1 MTRLGLLAR
10 LGGLVVVCCSLLSIP
25 VFAEIV
31 ASSESYPITL
41 TKVAD
46 NVYSAIGETQPPT
59 YENGGHNNNL
69 TFIIGSEGV
78 LVVNGGDSYLLAKAF
93 HQAIKTKTQLPVL
106 WVVNENGQGHAF
118 LGNSYWSQ
126 QGVAILAHKDAA
138 HEIEQH
144 GRAALNRMLARNK
157 DKGEGTFVA
166 PPTETFTDLKRIS
179 LGDTDVEVIS
189 FGAAHSP
196 GDISVWLPKQSILI
210 VGDMAFHQRLLGVF
224 PDTNTADWIASFE
237 RMAALKPAVVVP
249 GHGEPTTLAE
259 ITLWTLG
266 YLKFLRAEV
275 ATILENDG
283 DLDEAYEIDQSAY
296 SQLDVFDELAAK
308 NAGRIY
314 QEMEAEFF

>member
-1 MTRLGLLAR
+1 MVKLDVWARRALLF
-10 LGGLVVVCCSLLSIP
+10 LIVCSAQMASFS
-25 VFAEIV
+25 FAAV
-31 ASSESYPITL
+31 YPIEL
-41 TKVAD
+41 TRVAD
-46 NVYSAIGETQPPT
+46 NVYSAIGETQPPS

-93 HQAIKTKTQLPVL
+93 HQAIKSKTQQPVR

-118 LGNSYWSQ
+118 LGNSYWAQ
-126 QGVAILAHKDAA
+126 QGVAILAHQDAA

-144 GRAALNRMLARNK
+144 GRAVLTRMLARNK

-166 PPTETFTDLKRIS
+166 PPTETFDDRKRIS
-179 LGDTDVEVIS
+179 LGDVDVDVIS

-196 GDISVWLPKQSILI
+196 GDISVWLPKQSVLI

-224 PDTNTADWIASFE
+224 PDTNTAQWIVSYE
-237 RMAALKPAVVVP
+237 KMTALQPRIVIP
-249 GHGEPTTLAE
+249 GHGSPTTLDE
-259 ITLWTLG
+259 INTWTLG

-275 ATILENDG
+275 AKILEDDG
-283 DLDEAYEIDQSAY
+283 DLDEAYEIDQSTY
-296 SQLDVFDELAAK
+296 SKLDVFDELAAK
-308 NAGRIY
+308 NAGRVF

>member
-1 MTRLGLLAR
+1 MAR
-10 LGGLVVVCCSLLSIP
+10 LSVVARIGGLVLVCCSLLSLS
-25 VFAEIV
+25 VFAEMV
-31 ASSESYPITL
+31 ASGERYPITL
-41 TKVAD
+41 TKVAE

-93 HQAIKTKTQLPVL
+93 HQAIKTKTNLPVR
-106 WVVNENGQGHAF
+106 WVINENGQGHAF

-126 QGVAILAHKDAA
+126 QGVGIVAHKDAA
-138 HEIEQH
+138 HEIEQQ
-144 GRAALNRMLARNK
+144 GRAVLNRMLARNK
-157 DKGEGTFVA
+157 DKGKGTFVA
-166 PPTETFTDLKRIS
+166 PPTETFTELKRIS
-179 LGDTDVEVIS
+179 LGDVDVEVIS

-224 PDTNTADWIASFE
+224 PDTNTAGWITSFE
-237 RMAALKPAVVVP
+237 RMAALKPAVVIP
-249 GHGEPTTLAE
+249 GHGGPTTLAE
-259 ITLWTLG
+259 ITLWTLD

-275 ATILENDG
+275 EKILEDDG
-283 DLDEAYEIDQSAY
+283 ELGEAYEIDQSVY
-296 SQLDVFDELAAK
+296 SHLDVFDELAAK

>member
-1 MTRLGLLAR
+1 MAKLTLLTR
-10 LGGLVVVCCSLLSIP
+10 LGGLVVVFYSLLSLP
-25 VFAEIV
+25 LFAATV
-31 ASSESYPITL
+31 ASSESYPIRL

-138 HEIEQH
+138 HEIAQH
-144 GRAALNRMLARNK
+144 GRAVLNRMLTRNK

-166 PPTETFTDLKRIS
+166 PPTETFTDLKYIS
-179 LGDTDVEVIS
+179 LGDVVVEVIS

-224 PDTNTADWIASFE
+224 PDTNTAGWIASFE
-237 RMAALKPAVVVP
+237 RMAALKPAVVIP

-259 ITLWTLG
+259 ITIWTLD

-283 DLDEAYEIDQSAY
+283 DLDEAYKIDQSAY

>member
-1 MTRLGLLAR
+1 MARLVFLVR
-10 LGGLVVVCCSLLSIP
+10 LGGFAVVCCSLLSLS
-25 VFAEIV
+25 VFAGIV
-31 ASSESYPITL
+31 ASSENYPVTL
-41 TKVAD
+41 IKVAD

-59 YENGGHNNNL
+59 YENGGLNNNL

-144 GRAALNRMLARNK
+144 GRTVLNRMLARNK
-157 DKGEGTFVA
+157 GKGEGTFVA
-166 PPTETFTDLKRIS
+166 PPTETFAELKRIS
-179 LGDTDVEVIS
+179 LGDVDVEVIS

-210 VGDMAFHQRLLGVF
+210 AGDMVFHQRLLGVF
-224 PDTNTADWIASFE
+224 PDTNTAGWIASFE
-237 RMAALKPAVVVP
+237 RMATLKPAVVIP

-259 ITLWTLG
+259 ITLWTLD

-275 ATILENDG
+275 ASILENDG

-296 SQLDVFDELAAK
+296 SKLDVFDELAAK

>member
-1 MTRLGLLAR
+1 MARLAVLAR

-25 VFAEIV
+25 AFAETV

-41 TKVAD
+41 TKVAE

-59 YENGGHNNNL
+59 YKNGGHNNNL
-69 TFIIGSEGV
+69 TFVIGSEGV

-126 QGVAILAHKDAA
+126 QGVGIVAHKDAA

-144 GRAALNRMLARNK
+144 GRAVLARMLARNK

-166 PPTETFTDLKRIS
+166 PPTETFTDLKYIS
-179 LGDTDVEVIS
+179 LGDVDVEVIS

-224 PDTNTADWIASFE
+224 PDTNTAGWIASFE
-237 RMAALKPAVVVP
+237 RMAALKPAVVIP

-259 ITLWTLG
+259 ITIWTLD

-275 ATILENDG
+275 AKILEDDG
-283 DLDEAYEIDQSAY
+283 DLDEAYKIDQSTY

>member
-1 MTRLGLLAR
+1 MARLGVVTR
-10 LGGLVVVCCSLLSIP
+10 LGGLLVVWCSLLSIP
-25 VFAEIV
+25 TFAETV
-31 ASSESYPITL
+31 ASKESYPITL
-41 TKVAD
+41 TKIAD

-69 TFIIGSEGV
+69 TFVIGSEGV

-126 QGVAILAHKDAA
+126 QGVGIIAHKDAA

-144 GRAALNRMLARNK
+144 GRAVLSSMLARNK

-166 PPTETFTDLKRIS
+166 PPTDTFAEPRRIP
-179 LGDTDVEVIS
+179 LGDIDVEVIS

-224 PDTNTADWIASFE
+224 PDTNTAGWIASFE
-237 RMAALKPAVVVP
+237 RMAALKPAVVIP

-259 ITLWTLG
+259 ITIWTLD

-275 ATILENDG
+275 ATILEDDG
-283 DLDEAYEIDQSAY
+283 DLDEAYKIDQSAY
-296 SQLDVFDELAAK
+296 SKLDVFDELAAK

>member
-1 MTRLGLLAR
+1 MAR
-10 LGGLVVVCCSLLSIP
+10 LGVLARIGGLLVVYCSLLSIP
-25 VFAEIV
+25 VFAETV
-31 ASSESYPITL
+31 VSKESYPITL

-46 NVYSAIGETQPPT
+46 KVYSAIGETQPPT

-69 TFIIGSEGV
+69 TFVIGSEGV

-93 HQAIKTKTQLPVL
+93 HQAIKTKTPLPVL

-126 QGVAILAHKDAA
+126 QGVGIIAHKDAA

-144 GRAALNRMLARNK
+144 GRAVLNRMLARNK

-166 PPTETFTDLKRIS
+166 PPTETFAELKRIS
-179 LGDTDVEVIS
+179 LGDIEVELIS

-196 GDISVWLPKQSILI
+196 GDISVWLPKQSLLI

-237 RMAALKPAVVVP
+237 KMAALKPNVVIP
-249 GHGEPTTLAE
+249 GHGEPTTLSE
-259 ITLWTLG
+259 ITTWTLD

-275 ATILENDG
+275 AIILEDDG
-283 DLDEAYEIDQSAY
+283 ELDEAYKIDQSAY
-296 SQLDVFDELAAK
+296 SKLDVFDELAAK

>member
-144 GRAALNRMLARNK
+144 GRAVLARMLARNK

-237 RMAALKPAVVVP
+237 RMAALKPAVVIP

>member
-1 MTRLGLLAR
+1 MTSRGFVRYLHAAIFLYSLLATT
-10 LGGLVVVCCSLLSIP
+10 S
-25 VFAEIV
+25 VFAEP
-31 ASSESYPITL
+31 YPIKL
-41 TKVAD
+41 IKVAD
-46 NVYSAIGETQPPT
+46 NVYSAIGETQPPN

-69 TFIIGSEGV
+69 SFIIGSESV

-93 HQAIKTKTQLPVL
+93 HQAIKRKTKQAVR

-126 QGVAILAHKDAA
+126 QGVAILAQKDAA
-138 HEIEQH
+138 HEIAQH
-144 GRAALNRMLARNK
+144 GRAVLARMLVRNK

-166 PPTETFTDLKRIS
+166 PPTETFDKLKHIS
-179 LGDTDVEVIS
+179 LGNIDIEVIS

-224 PDTNTADWIASFE
+224 PDTNTAEWIVSFE
-237 RMAALKPAVVVP
+237 KMAALQPRIVIP
-249 GHGEPTTLAE
+249 GHGAPTTLAE
-259 ITLWTLG
+259 ISTWTLG

-275 ATILENDG
+275 AKILDDDG
-283 DLDEAYEIDQSAY
+283 ELDEAYNIDQSAY

-308 NAGRIY
+308 NAGRVF
-314 QEMEAEFF
+314 QEMEAESF

>member
-1 MTRLGLLAR
+1 MARLGLLAR
-10 LGGLVVVCCSLLSIP
+10 LSGLIVVLYSLLSIP
-25 VFAEIV
+25 VFAETV
-31 ASSESYPITL
+31 ASKESYPITL
-41 TKVAD
+41 TKVAE

-69 TFIIGSEGV
+69 TFIVGSEGV

-93 HQAIKTKTQLPVL
+93 HQAIKTKTQQPVR
-106 WVVNENGQGHAF
+106 WVVSENGQGHAF

-126 QGVAILAHKDAA
+126 QGVAILAHEDAA

-144 GRAALNRMLARNK
+144 GRAVLKRMLARNK

-166 PPTETFTDLKRIS
+166 PPTETFKDRRSIS
-179 LGDTDVEVIS
+179 LGDIDVELIN

-196 GDISVWLPKQSILI
+196 GDISVWLPRQSILI

-224 PDTNTADWIASFE
+224 PDTNTAGWISSFE
-237 RMAALKPAVVVP
+237 KMAALQPRIVIP
-249 GHGEPTTLAE
+249 GHGGPTTLAE
-259 ITLWTLG
+259 ISIWTLD

-275 ATILENDG
+275 AQILEDDG
-283 DLDEAYEIDQSAY
+283 ELGEAYEIDQSAY
-296 SQLDVFDELAAK
+296 SHLDVFEELAAK
-308 NAGRIY
+308 NAGRIF

>member
-1 MTRLGLLAR
+1 MAKLGLL
-10 LGGLVVVCCSLLSIP
+10 LVVCCSLLSIP
-25 VFAEIV
+25 IFAETV
-31 ASSESYPITL
+31 TSSESYPITL
-41 TKVAD
+41 TKVAE
-46 NVYSAIGETQPPT
+46 NVFSAIGETQPPT

-69 TFIIGSEGV
+69 TFIIGSGSV

-93 HQAIKTKTQLPVL
+93 HQAIKTKTQLPVR
-106 WVVNENGQGHAF
+106 WIVNENGQGHAF

-126 QGVAILAHKDAA
+126 QGVGILAHKDAA

-144 GRAALNRMLARNK
+144 GRAVLARMLARNK
-157 DKGEGTFVA
+157 DKGEGTSVA
-166 PPTETFTDLKRIS
+166 LPTETFAELKRIL
-179 LGDTDVEVIS
+179 LGDVDVEVIS

-224 PDTNTADWIASFE
+224 PDTNTAGWIASFE
-237 RMAALKPAVVVP
+237 RMAALKPAVVIP

-259 ITLWTLG
+259 ITTWTLG

-275 ATILENDG
+275 AKILEDDG
-283 DLDEAYEIDQSAY
+283 DLDEAYTIDQSAY

>member
-1 MTRLGLLAR
+1 MAR
-10 LGGLVVVCCSLLSIP
+10 LGVLARIGGLLVVYCSLLSIP
-25 VFAEIV
+25 VFAETV
-31 ASSESYPITL
+31 ASKESYPITL

-46 NVYSAIGETQPPT
+46 KVYSAIGETQPPT

-69 TFIIGSEGV
+69 TFVIGSEGV

-126 QGVAILAHKDAA
+126 QGVGIIAHKDAA

-144 GRAALNRMLARNK
+144 GRAVLNRMLARNK

-166 PPTETFTDLKRIS
+166 PPTETFAELKRIS
-179 LGDTDVEVIS
+179 LGDIEVELIS

-196 GDISVWLPKQSILI
+196 GDISVWLPKQSLLI

-237 RMAALKPAVVVP
+237 KMAALKPNVVIP
-249 GHGEPTTLAE
+249 GHGEPTTLSE
-259 ITLWTLG
+259 ITTWTLD

-275 ATILENDG
+275 AIILEDDG
-283 DLDEAYEIDQSAY
+283 ELDEAYKIDQSAY
-296 SQLDVFDELAAK
+296 SKLDVFDELAAK

>member
-1 MTRLGLLAR
+1 MAR
-10 LGGLVVVCCSLLSIP
+10 LSVLVVVCCSLLSIP
-25 VFAEIV
+25 IFAETI

-41 TKVAD
+41 TKVAE
-46 NVYSAIGETQPPT
+46 NVFSAIGETQPPT

-93 HQAIKTKTQLPVL
+93 HQSIKTKTKQPVR

-138 HEIEQH
+138 LEIEQH
-144 GRAALNRMLARNK
+144 GRAVLNRMLARNK

-166 PPTETFTDLKRIS
+166 PPTETFTELKRIS
-179 LGDTDVEVIS
+179 LGGVDVEVIS
-189 FGAAHSP
+189 FGVAHSP
-196 GDISVWLPKQSILI
+196 GDISVWLPQQSILI

-224 PDTNTADWIASFE
+224 PNTNTAGWIASFE
-237 RMAALKPAVVVP
+237 RMAALKPAVVIP

-259 ITLWTLG
+259 ITTWTLG

-275 ATILENDG
+275 AKVLEDDG

>member
-1 MTRLGLLAR
+1 MARVEVLAR
-10 LGGLVVVCCSLLSIP
+10 LGGLIVVLCSLLAIP
-25 VFAEIV
+25 VFAETV
-31 ASSESYPITL
+31 SNKESYPITL
-41 TKVAD
+41 VKVAD

-69 TFIIGSEGV
+69 TFIIGSDSV

-93 HQAIKTKTQLPVL
+93 HQAIKTKTNLPVR

-118 LGNSYWSQ
+118 LGNSYWSR
-126 QGVAILAHKDAA
+126 QGVTILAHKDAA

-144 GRAALNRMLARNK
+144 GRAVLNRMLARNK

-166 PPTETFTDLKRIS
+166 PPTETFAELKRIS
-179 LGDTDVEVIS
+179 LGDVDVEVIS

-210 VGDMAFHQRLLGVF
+210 VGDMAFYQRLLGVF
-224 PDTNTADWIASFE
+224 PDTNTANWIASFE
-237 RMAALKPAVVVP
+237 KMAALKPAIVIP
-249 GHGEPTTLAE
+249 GHGGPTTLAE
-259 ITLWTLG
+259 ITIWTLD
-266 YLKFLRAEV
+266 YLKFLRAEI
-275 ATILENDG
+275 AKILEDDG
-283 DLDEAYEIDQSAY
+283 ELDEAYEIDQSAY
-296 SQLDVFDELAAK
+296 SHLDVFDELAAK

>member
-1 MTRLGLLAR
+1 MAKLTLLTR
-10 LGGLVVVCCSLLSIP
+10 LGGLVVVFYSLLSLP
-25 VFAEIV
+25 LFAATV
-31 ASSESYPITL
+31 ASSESYPLRL

-126 QGVAILAHKDAA
+126 QGVAVLAHKDAA
-138 HEIEQH
+138 HEIAQH
-144 GRAALNRMLARNK
+144 GRAVLNRMLTRNK
-157 DKGEGTFVA
+157 DKGEGTFVV
-166 PPTETFTDLKRIS
+166 PPTETFSELKHIS
-179 LGDTDVEVIS
+179 LGDTDVEVIN

-210 VGDMAFHQRLLGVF
+210 VGDMAFHQRLLGIF
-224 PDTNTADWIASFE
+224 PDTNTAGWIASFE
-237 RMAALKPAVVVP
+237 RMATLKPAVVIP
-249 GHGEPTTLAE
+249 GHGAPTTLAE
-259 ITLWTLG
+259 ITIWTLD

>member
-1 MTRLGLLAR
+1 MAR
-10 LGGLVVVCCSLLSIP
+10 LGVLARIGGLLVVYCSLLSIP
-25 VFAEIV
+25 VFAETV
-31 ASSESYPITL
+31 VSKESYPITL

-46 NVYSAIGETQPPT
+46 KVYSAIGETQPPT

-69 TFIIGSEGV
+69 TFVIGSEGV

-126 QGVAILAHKDAA
+126 QGVGIIAHKDAA

-144 GRAALNRMLARNK
+144 GRAVLNRMLARNK

-166 PPTETFTDLKRIS
+166 PPTETFAELKRIS
-179 LGDTDVEVIS
+179 LGDIEVELIS

-196 GDISVWLPKQSILI
+196 GDISVWLPKQSLLI

-237 RMAALKPAVVVP
+237 KMAALKPNVVIP
-249 GHGEPTTLAE
+249 GHGEPTTLSE
-259 ITLWTLG
+259 ITTWTLD

-275 ATILENDG
+275 AIILEDDG
-283 DLDEAYEIDQSAY
+283 ELDEAYKIDQSAY
-296 SQLDVFDELAAK
+296 SKLDVFDELAAK

>member
-1 MTRLGLLAR
+1 MAR
-10 LGGLVVVCCSLLSIP
+10 LGVLARIGGLLVVYCSLLSIP
-25 VFAEIV
+25 VFAETV
-31 ASSESYPITL
+31 ASKESYPITL

-46 NVYSAIGETQPPT
+46 KVYSAIGETQPPT

-69 TFIIGSEGV
+69 TFVIGSEGV

-126 QGVAILAHKDAA
+126 QGVGIIAHKDAA

-144 GRAALNRMLARNK
+144 GRAVLNRMLARNK

-166 PPTETFTDLKRIS
+166 PPTETFAELKRIS
-179 LGDTDVEVIS
+179 LGDIDVEVIS

-196 GDISVWLPKQSILI
+196 GDISVWLPKQSLLI

-224 PDTNTADWIASFE
+224 PDTNTAGWIASFE
-237 RMAALKPAVVVP
+237 KMAALKPAVVIP

-259 ITLWTLG
+259 ISIWTLD

-275 ATILENDG
+275 AIILEDDG
-283 DLDEAYEIDQSAY
+283 DLDEAYKIDQSAY
-296 SQLDVFDELAAK
+296 SKLDVFDELAAK

>member
-1 MTRLGLLAR
+1 MARLVFLVR
-10 LGGLVVVCCSLLSIP
+10 LGGLSVLCCSLLSIS
-25 VFAEIV
+25 VFADII

-46 NVYSAIGETQPPT
+46 NVYSAIGETQPPN

-69 TFIIGSEGV
+69 TFIVGSEGV

-126 QGVAILAHKDAA
+126 QGVSILTHKDAA
-138 HEIEQH
+138 HEIEQQ
-144 GRAALNRMLARNK
+144 GRAVLARMLERNR

-166 PPTETFTDLKRIS
+166 SPTETFTELKRIS
-179 LGDTDVEVIS
+179 LGGVDVEVIS

-196 GDISVWLPKQSILI
+196 GDVSVWLPKQSILI
-210 VGDMAFHQRLLGVF
+210 AGDIAFHQRLLGVF
-224 PDTNTADWIASFE
+224 SETNTAGWIASFE
-237 RMAALKPAVVVP
+237 RMAALKPAVVIP

-259 ITLWTLG
+259 ITHWTLD

-275 ATILENDG
+275 ASILENDG
-283 DLDEAYEIDQSAY
+283 DLDEAYEIDQSTY